1 MPAHETGTI
10 LVNDSYPVTVAVAE
24 ADVGKLVNVS
34 SGNAII
40 NTTANGKCVGA
51 FLYPTA
57 TTERAVIAQLGTLK
71 LKAGG
76 TIAKGDLVASN
87 NAGLAIAFTGTGYA
101 VGIAQSAGVNNG
113 WVDVALNV
121 LAPTNL

>member
-1 MPAHETGTI
+1 MPAFETGTVLI
-10 LVNDSYPVTVAVAE
+10 KDSYPVATAVAE
-24 ADVGKLVNVS
+24 GDVGKLVNVS

-40 NTTANGKCVGA
+40 NTTANGKCVGV
-51 FLYPTA
+51 FLSPA
-57 TTERAVIAQLGTLK
+57 TTSELAIIAQLGTLAVR
-71 LKAGG
+71 AGG

-87 NAGLAIAFTGTGYA
+87 TTGLAVAFTGTGYA
-101 VGIAQSAGVNNG
+101 VGIAQSTGTNGG